1 MRPIIHFVVGD
12 FVLRE
17 ELKKLFSKH
26 NNIII
31 DNSNLSD
38 VQYDEIT
45 LYVSLTSCLL
55 SSILKTHNVYFEHFK
70 HNEQLEEK
78 IKALGNYNNNKELLL
93 PYHNCVIIQVDTNY
107 IAYIPIKYSNTS
119 KLPISHLYNAFS
131 MIYQEVQKYN
141 IKYVVIPLD
150 TIIQF
155 DLNNSINQYVAN
167 TIYEA
172 AHYFY

>member
-55 SSILKTHNVYFEHFK
+55 SSILKTHNVYFERFK

-78 IKALGNYNNNKELLL
+78 IKEMGNYNNNKEILL
-93 PYHNCVIIQVDTNY
+93 PYHHYVTIQVDTNY

-141 IKYVVIPLD
+141 TKYVVIPLD